1 MIRRA
6 AWLILGLMLGL
17 ILGLVL
23 AALPVP
29 STAAVDVAKDLT
41 AVIALQG
48 KPCGTV
54 VSYEKLAE
62 NDYLARCSSGDV
74 YRVYVN
80 EQGRVV
86 VVKR

>member
-1 MIRRA
+1 MGKIRQA
-6 AWLILGLMLGL
+6 AWLILAF
-17 ILGLVL
+17 VF
-23 AALPVP
+23 AALLVP
-29 STAAVDVAKDLT
+29 STEAVDVAKDLT

-48 KPCGTV
+48 KPCGNV
-54 VSYEKLAE
+54 VSFEKLAE
-62 NDYLARCSSGDV
+62 NDYLARCASGDV

>member
-1 MIRRA
+1 MGMTRHPT
-6 AWLILGLMLGL
+6 WLILGF
-17 ILGLVL
+17 VL
-23 AALPVP
+23 AGLHGTSAE
-29 STAAVDVAKDLT
+29 AADVAKDLT

-48 KPCGTV
+48 QPCGTV
-54 VSYEKLAE
+54 VSYEKLGE
-62 NDYLARCSSGDV
+62 NDYLARCKSGDA

>member
-1 MIRRA
+1 MGMSRQA
-6 AWLILGLMLGL
+6 AWLILGFVFAGL
-17 ILGLVL
+17 L
-23 AALPVP
+23 APP
-29 STAAVDVAKDLT
+29 TEAVDVAKDLT

-54 VSYEKLAE
+54 VSYEKLGE
-62 NDYLARCSSGDV
+62 NDYLARCASGDV

-80 EQGRVV
+80 EEGRVV

>member
-1 MIRRA
+1 MGMIRQA
-6 AWLILGLMLGL
+6 AWWILGF
-17 ILGLVL
+17 VF
-23 AALPVP
+23 AALVP
-29 STAAVDVAKDLT
+29 STEAADVAKDLT

-48 KPCGTV
+48 KPCGNV
-54 VSYEKLAE
+54 VSFEKLAE
-62 NDYLARCSSGDV
+62 NDYLARCASGDV

>member
-1 MIRRA
+1 MGMIRRA
-6 AWLILGLMLGL
+6 AWLILGF
-17 ILGLVL
+17 VF
-23 AALPVP
+23 AALLVP
-29 STAAVDVAKDLT
+29 STEAVDVAKDLT

-48 KPCGTV
+48 KPCGNV
-54 VSYEKLAE
+54 VSFEKLAE
-62 NDYLARCSSGDV
+62 NDYLARCASGDV

>member
-1 MIRRA
+1 MGMIRQA
-6 AWLILGLMLGL
+6 TWLILGF
-17 ILGLVL
+17 IF
-23 AALPVP
+23 AALLVP
-29 STAAVDVAKDLT
+29 STEAVDVAKDLT

-48 KPCGTV
+48 KPCGNV
-54 VSYEKLAE
+54 VSFEKLGE
-62 NDYLARCSSGDV
+62 NDYLAHCASGDV

>member
-1 MIRRA
+1 MTRPPT
-6 AWLILGLMLGL
+6 WL

-23 AALPVP
+23 AQAP
-29 STAAVDVAKDLT
+29 DVAKDLT

-48 KPCGTV
+48 QPCDTV
-54 VSYEKLAE
+54 VSYEKRGE
-62 NDYLARCSSGDV
+62 NDYVARCRSGDV

-86 VVKR
+86 VVKQ

>member
-1 MIRRA
+1 MGMTRHP
-6 AWLILGLMLGL
+6 AWL

-23 AALPVP
+23 AQ
-29 STAAVDVAKDLT
+29 AADVAKDLT

-48 KPCGTV
+48 QPCGTV
-54 VSYEKLAE
+54 VSYEKLGE
-62 NDYLARCSSGDV
+62 NDYVARCRSGDV

>member
-1 MIRRA
+1 MEMIRRA
-6 AWLILGLMLGL
+6 AWLILGF
-17 ILGLVL
+17 VF
-23 AALPVP
+23 AALLVP
-29 STAAVDVAKDLT
+29 STEAVDVAKDLT

-48 KPCGTV
+48 KPCGNV
-54 VSYEKLAE
+54 VSFEKLAE
-62 NDYLARCSSGDV
+62 NDYLARCASGDV

>member
-1 MIRRA
+1 MGMIRRA
-6 AWLILGLMLGL
+6 AWLILGC
-17 ILGLVL
+17 VF
-23 AALPVP
+23 AALLVP
-29 STAAVDVAKDLT
+29 STEAVDVAKDLT

-48 KPCGTV
+48 KPCGNV
-54 VSYEKLAE
+54 MSYEKLAE
-62 NDYLARCSSGDV
+62 NDYLARCASGDV

>member
-1 MIRRA
+1 MGMIRRA
-6 AWLILGLMLGL
+6 AWLILGF
-17 ILGLVL
+17 VF
-23 AALPVP
+23 AALLVR
-29 STAAVDVAKDLT
+29 STEAVDVAKDLT

-48 KPCGTV
+48 KPCGNV
-54 VSYEKLAE
+54 VSFEKLAE
-62 NDYLARCSSGDV
+62 NDYLARCASGDV